1 MQEHHDHD
9 EPLDRIAHK
18 LDSLIRK
25 VEKMAIDQA
34 TFDAD
39 LAGLVQAVT
48 DEGTAVTALT
58 TAVDAFIAAHPGI
71 DFSAEDANVQGAVA
85 QAASASQALAA
96 ELAKITPAPA
106 P

>member
-1 MQEHHDHD
+1 MSAMQEHDHD
-9 EPLDRIAHK
+9 EALERIEHK
-18 LDSLIRK
+18 LDRLIRK
-25 VEKMAIDQA
+25 VEQMAIDQA
-34 TFDAD
+34 TFDND

-48 DEGTAVTALT
+48 DLN

-71 DFSAEDANVQGAVA
+71 DFSTEDANVLGAK
-85 QAASASQALAA
+85 QALAD